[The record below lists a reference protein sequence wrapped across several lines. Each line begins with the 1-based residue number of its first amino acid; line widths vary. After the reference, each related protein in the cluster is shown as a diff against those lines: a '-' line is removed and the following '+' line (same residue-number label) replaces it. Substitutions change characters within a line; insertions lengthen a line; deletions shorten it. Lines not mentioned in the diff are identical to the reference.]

1 MRYLTSAHMLSESK
15 AAARFI
21 NICKFYIWENYA
33 PPAYLSWASL
43 SPLFVQYVASVTF
56 QLA

>member
-33 PPAYLSWASL
+33 PPAYLS
-43 SPLFVQYVASVTF
+43 
-56 QLA
+56 